1 MTHPS
6 RFIVI
11 EGIDGAGTTT
21 QVEQLTANLRDRGI
35 DVRATFEP
43 SSGPVG
49 RQIRKTL
56 VRDPSAPSRAA
67 LPWLFAAD
75 RADHLDRVVEPALAA
90 GTWVVSDRYYPSSL
104 AYQSLSMPLDYVHA
118 LNARFR
124 APDLL
129 VFVRVDLETA
139 LARIESRGGT
149 REIFEERD
157 RLIQINA
164 QYDAVLERLAAAGEP
179 LVEVDGGQPIDAV
192 ARAILAEVEGRWLAS

>member
-6 RFIVI
+6 RFVVI

-21 QVEQLTANLRDRGI
+21 QVEQLTERLRARGI
-35 DVRATFEP
+35 EVRSTFEP

-49 RQIRKTL
+49 RQIRKAL

-75 RADHLDRVVEPALAA
+75 RADHLDRVVEPALAS
-90 GTWVVSDRYYPSSL
+90 GSWVVSDRYYPSSL
-104 AYQSLSMPLDYVHA
+104 AYQSLSLSLDYVHA
-118 LNARFR
+118 LNERFR

-129 VFVRVDLETA
+129 IFVRVDLDTA

-149 REIFEERD
+149 RELFEERD
-157 RLIQINA
+157 RLAEISA
-164 QYDAVLERLAAAGEP
+164 QYDAVLQRLSSRGEAIA
-179 LVEVDGGQPIDAV
+179 EVDGHRTIDEV
-192 ARAILAEVEGRWLAS
+192 AQAILAEVEGRWLAS